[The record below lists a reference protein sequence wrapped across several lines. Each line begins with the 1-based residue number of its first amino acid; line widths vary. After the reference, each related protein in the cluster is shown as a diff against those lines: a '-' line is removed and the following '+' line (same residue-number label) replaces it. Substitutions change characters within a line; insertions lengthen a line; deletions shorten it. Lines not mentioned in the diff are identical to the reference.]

1 MPCREGKLSGGAFFI
16 ALDINHWFSGS
27 ILILLGIT
35 IGGTDESPH
44 LPDKD
49 RQPFAAVLSRDE
61 IQSLEKNLTVS
72 GSPRTGILVLL
83 RT

>member
-1 MPCREGKLSGGAFFI
+1 MFNALSGEGKLSGGAFFI

-49 RQPFAAVLSRDE
+49 RQPFAGALSKDEIHRLRNLRLERSRESLSR
-61 IQSLEKNLTVS
+61 S
-72 GSPRTGILVLL
+72 
-83 RT
+83 

>member
-16 ALDINHWFSGS
+16 ALDINHWFGDP

-49 RQPFAAVLSRDE
+49 RQPLATP
-61 IQSLEKNLTVS
+61 I
-72 GSPRTGILVLL
+72 
-83 RT
+83 